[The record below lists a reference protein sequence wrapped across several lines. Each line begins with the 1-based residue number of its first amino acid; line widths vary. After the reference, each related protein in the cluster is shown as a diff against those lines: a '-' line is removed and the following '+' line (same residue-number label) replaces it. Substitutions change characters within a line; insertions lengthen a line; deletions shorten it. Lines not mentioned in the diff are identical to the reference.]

1 MLDYGHLVLATGAR
15 NRLLDIPNANLADVR
30 YLRILDESEALR
42 QRIASARHVVV
53 IGAGFIGLEFAATAR
68 AKGLEVDVV
77 ELGTRVM
84 ARAVTA
90 EISDYFQER
99 HTAAGIRIHLG
110 VQATSIESD
119 GTNVTGVSL
128 SDGRHMPADLV
139 VVGVGVLP
147 NVELAAEAGLPVA
160 AGIIVDEQLL
170 TSDPNISAIGDCAL
184 FASPRFGGSLRLESV
199 QNATDHA
206 RCVAARLTG
215 DAKPYDGQP
224 WFWSDQGDD
233 KLQIAG
239 LTTGYDRVVVRGDRA
254 QRVVLGLLLQGRPAG
269 RHRVRQSR
277 RGPRVRTQDS
287 WPEQVDHAGTGG
299 RSQFR
304 SEGCAGLRRLF
315 GECRMQRAR
324 SGTLAD
330 AIRSYRA
337 TVLHPGVR
345 RDDEGPP
352 QLPPPSASMAR
363 RPSAARRSTP
373 RHWRKQAR
381 RESVVPPASCAATA
395 PTKQSPAP
403 VVSTALTV
411 RPAMISGLPSIERKH
426 AALAQRHADDF
437 VLAGLQRSRCLDEA
451 GIIVAVAKFGLRQ
464 QAELGFIEDQDI
476 DEIEQLARRIRSPA
490 PD

>member
-1 MLDYGHLVLATGAR
+1 M
-15 NRLLDIPNANLADVR
+15 
-30 YLRILDESEALR
+30 R

-68 AKGLEVDVV
+68 IKGLEVDVL

-90 EISDYFQER
+90 EISDYFQQR

-119 GTNVTGVSL
+119 GANVTGVSL

-160 AGIIVDEQLL
+160 AGIIVNEQLL
-170 TSDPNISAIGDCAL
+170 TSDPDISAIGDCAL

-215 DAKPYDGQP
+215 DAKTYDGLP

-254 QRVVLGLLLQGRPAG
+254 QRSFSAFCYKSGQLVGIESVNRAADHVFGRKILGLNR
-269 RHRVRQSR
+269 SID
-277 RGPRVRTQDS
+277 T
-287 WPEQVDHAGTGG
+287 GTGG
-299 RSQFR
+299 GSQFR
-304 SEGCAGLRRLF
+304 SEGGAGLSSFRHGLDFRRGRHRRRGAHPLHADRRRHV
-315 GECRMQRAR
+315 GVSER
-324 SGTLAD
+324 LAN
-330 AIRSYRA
+330 
-337 TVLHPGVR
+337 GF
-345 RDDEGPP
+345 
-352 QLPPPSASMAR
+352 AR
-363 RPSAARRSTP
+363 RAVGLRPRRRSN
-373 RHWRKQAR
+373 R
-381 RESVVPPASCAATA
+381 R
-395 PTKQSPAP
+395 
-403 VVSTALTV
+403 
-411 RPAMISGLPSIERKH
+411 
-426 AALAQRHADDF
+426 
-437 VLAGLQRSRCLDEA
+437 
-451 GIIVAVAKFGLRQ
+451 
-464 QAELGFIEDQDI
+464 
-476 DEIEQLARRIRSPA
+476 RRWCRRR
-490 PD
+490 

>member
-1 MLDYGHLVLATGAR
+1 MTIGTIVIAGAGHAGFQLAASLRQHGFAERVCLINDEAHLPYQRPPLSKAYLKGEGRPDSLMFRPDKFYRDQNIELISDRAAFIDRAARRLVLESGSILDYGHLVLATGAR
-15 NRLLDIPNANLADVR
+15 NRLLDIPNATLADVR

-42 QRIASARHVVV
+42 QRIATARHVVV

-68 AKGLEVDVV
+68 AKGLEVDVL

-128 SDGRHMPADLV
+128 SDGRHIPADLV

-147 NVELAAEAGLPVA
+147 NVEMAKEAGLPVA

-170 TSDPNISAIGDCAL
+170 TADPNISAIGDCAL

-199 QNATDHA
+199 QNASDHA

-254 QRVVLGLLLQGRPAG
+254 ARSFSAFCYKQGVLVGVESVNRAADHVFGRKILGMNKSIA
-269 RHRVRQSR
+269 
-277 RGPRVRTQDS
+277 
-287 WPEQVDHAGTGG
+287 PEQAADL
-299 RSQFR
+299 SFD
-304 SEGCAGLRRLF
+304 LR
-315 GECRMQRAR
+315 
-324 SGTLAD
+324 
-330 AIRSYRA
+330 
-337 TVLHPGVR
+337 
-345 RDDEGPP
+345 
-352 QLPPPSASMAR
+352 
-363 RPSAARRSTP
+363 AAV
-373 RHWRKQAR
+373 K
-381 RESVVPPASCAATA
+381 
-395 PTKQSPAP
+395 
-403 VVSTALTV
+403 
-411 RPAMISGLPSIERKH
+411 
-426 AALAQRHADDF
+426 
-437 VLAGLQRSRCLDEA
+437 
-451 GIIVAVAKFGLRQ
+451 
-464 QAELGFIEDQDI
+464 
-476 DEIEQLARRIRSPA
+476 
-490 PD
+490 